1 MAGIERGGIAEEG
14 EMKSNRE
21 TKGKGHQNTTIMTM
35 LMMRINK
42 LGCLTKRTLQAH
54 TSMITTPRIMEEETG
69 GGIDSRALQVPM
81 TVLR

>member
-1 MAGIERGGIAEEG
+1 M
-14 EMKSNRE
+14 
-21 TKGKGHQNTTIMTM
+21 IMTM

-42 LGCLTKRTLQAH
+42 LGCLTKRTPQAH

-81 TVLR
+81 TVPQMKMKSKSILSI

>member
-1 MAGIERGGIAEEG
+1 M
-14 EMKSNRE
+14 
-21 TKGKGHQNTTIMTM
+21 IMTM

-42 LGCLTKRTLQAH
+42 LGCLTKRTQAH

-81 TVLR
+81 TVPQMKMKSKSILSI